1 MPDTSALAREK
12 KFLDPKTLT
21 KISRLDIIARLV
33 VEGFVTGLHRSPYH
47 GFSVEF
53 AEHREYVPGDDIK
66 HIDWKVYARSDR
78 YYIKQYEEETNLTC
92 TILVDGSES
101 MKYRSDEALPSKLD
115 YACYVAASL
124 SYLILRQRDAV
135 GLVTFDD
142 EVQQFVPPAS
152 SPSHRNL
159 IVGALTEIQPRR
171 KTGLGPVLHAMAE
184 RVRRKGLVILISDLL
199 DEPQAVLKGLRHFRH
214 RRHEVIVFHVLDQAE
229 RTFPFASMTR
239 FKGLEELGEVIC
251 DPGALRAAYLEELDK
266 FVGEIRHGC
275 RQDRVDYVPLDNS
288 IPLDVALTSYLATRS
303 GMKLT

>member
-1 MPDTSALAREK
+1 MAASTARENRY
-12 KFLDPKTLT
+12 LDPKTLT

-78 YYIKQYEEETNLTC
+78 YYIKQYEEETNLTA

-101 MKYRSDEALPSKLD
+101 MRYKSDGGYPSKLD

-124 SYLILRQRDAV
+124 TYLILRQRDAA
-135 GLVTFDD
+135 GLVVFDD
-142 EVQQFVPPAS
+142 EIRNFVPPAS

-159 IVGALTEIQPRR
+159 VIDALQNIEPHE
-171 KTGLGPVLHAMAE
+171 KTGLGPVLHQMAE
-184 RVRRKGLVILISDLL
+184 RVRRKGLVVVISDLFDDPGAIL
-199 DEPQAVLKGLRHFRH
+199 SGLRHFRH
-214 RRHEVIVFHVLDQAE
+214 RRHEVIVFHVLDVAE
-229 RTFPFASMTR
+229 RTFPFSSMTR
-239 FKGLEELGEVIC
+239 FEGLEDLGHVIC
-251 DPGALRAAYLEELDK
+251 DPGALRRAYLEELDAY
-266 FVGEIRHGC
+266 VNEIRHGC
-275 RQDRVDYVPLDNS
+275 RADRVDYVPLDTS
-288 IPLDVALTSYLATRS
+288 VPLDVALTSYLATRS

>member
-124 SYLILRQRDAV
+124 SYLILGGKARALLHGRHHVSTEDIAAV
-135 GLVTFDD
+135 AKPVLR
-142 EVQQFVPPAS
+142 
-152 SPSHRNL
+152 HRL
-159 IVGALTEIQPRR
+159 ITNFNAEAEGITTDKIIERLLEHVGAE
-171 KTGLGPVLHAMAE
+171 K
-184 RVRRKGLVILISDLL
+184 
-199 DEPQAVLKGLRHFRH
+199 
-214 RRHEVIVFHVLDQAE
+214 
-229 RTFPFASMTR
+229 
-239 FKGLEELGEVIC
+239 GEVAVTGGGGVAA
-251 DPGALRAAYLEELDK
+251 GAKA
-266 FVGEIRHGC
+266 
-275 RQDRVDYVPLDNS
+275 
-288 IPLDVALTSYLATRS
+288 
-303 GMKLT
+303 

>member
-1 MPDTSALAREK
+1 MAATKGTSY
-12 KFLDPKTLT
+12 LDPKTLT

-78 YYIKQYEEETNLTC
+78 YYIKQYEEETNLTA

-101 MKYRSDEALPSKLD
+101 MRYQSDPELPSKID

-124 SYLILRQRDAV
+124 AYLILRQRDAAS
-135 GLVTFDD
+135 LVTFDQD
-142 EVQQFVPPAS
+142 IRSYVPPGS

-159 IVGALTEIQPRR
+159 LIGALNNIEPKLK
-171 KTGLGPVLHAMAE
+171 KTNLGTVLHSMAE
-184 RVRRKGLVILISDLL
+184 RVRRKGLIIIISDLL
-199 DEPQAVLKGLRHFRH
+199 DEPANILAGLRHFRH
-214 RRHEVIVFHVLDQAE
+214 RRHEVIVFHVLDHAE
-229 RTFPFASMTR
+229 RNFPFRSMTR
-239 FKGLEELGEVIC
+239 FRGLEDLGQVIC
-251 DPGALRAAYLEELDK
+251 DPGALRRAYLDEL
-266 FVGEIRHGC
+266 ETYMAELRHGC
-275 RQDRVDYVPLDNS
+275 RQDRIDYVPLDTS